1 MQRLL
6 AVPIVVAWL
15 AAASAHAEA
24 RHASFVVSVNVPAR
38 AELRAIDQPA
48 LIQVSE
54 QDVTRGYKDVTARYR
69 VESNTPR
76 GWLLRLAP
84 RLGVAQRVE
93 VQGLSAPVVLAG
105 DAVEVYRARALEPE
119 RLSLTYR
126 LVLGQGTPPGTYQL
140 PIHVSAMP
148 L

>member
-1 MQRLL
+1 MQRPF

-15 AAASAHAEA
+15 AVASAHAET
-24 RHASFVVSVNVPAR
+24 RHASFVVTVEVPAR
-38 AELRAIDQPA
+38 ATLQVVEQPA
-48 LIQVSE
+48 LVEISE
-54 QDVTRGYKDVTARYR
+54 QDVARGHKDVAARYR
-69 VESNTPR
+69 VESNAAR

-84 RLGVAQRVE
+84 KLGVAQQVE

-105 DAVEVYRARALEPE
+105 DAVEVYHARALEPG

-126 LVLGQGTPPGTYQL
+126 LVLGPGTPPGSYQL
-140 PIHVSAMP
+140 PIHVSAAP